1 MSVFAGLCGM
11 FKASLTAY
19 SLSPARSRVSMS
31 SQSWLDKM
39 EVLSTHPYWL
49 NKMVLCDDT
58 CAPSSARNN
67 CAVVQASGA
76 DAQVYHYWLTNAAVI
91 GRVRSDMLAFCFIY
105 KSSPSYII
113 DQIQLALCTLLT
125 IAFIYGLNMAF
136 IVIICACYPIVMKV
150 WSTEEDFC
158 PSSSSRQRL
167 LLFCASANKVIRAS
181 VKSFVDCSPL
191 QKTGPVRV
199 LTHWGSSSCPI
210 SGKGE

>member
-1 MSVFAGLCGM
+1 M
-11 FKASLTAY
+11 FLLACVACLQLVWPHT
-19 SLSPARSRVSMS
+19 RSRVSMS

-39 EVLSTHPYWL
+39 EVLSTPYPYWL

-58 CAPSSARNN
+58 CAPSWARNN

-136 IVIICACYPIVMKV
+136 IVIICACYPRSAFHCHESLKY
-150 WSTEEDFC
+150 WGRFLSFLLKQTEVA
-158 PSSSSRQRL
+158 SL
-167 LLFCASANKVIRAS
+167 LCLCK
-181 VKSFVDCSPL
+181 
-191 QKTGPVRV
+191 
-199 LTHWGSSSCPI
+199 
-210 SGKGE
+210 

>member
-1 MSVFAGLCGM
+1 MCLNLSIISSNLGHYNRLRLLRGLTFVLRRQPSSLTLNIFLQSFAGKVYKLNHFGTLIHWLKMSVFAGLCGM

-113 DQIQLALCTLLT
+113 DQIQLAL
-125 IAFIYGLNMAF
+125 Y
-136 IVIICACYPIVMKV
+136 
-150 WSTEEDFC
+150 
-158 PSSSSRQRL
+158 
-167 LLFCASANKVIRAS
+167 
-181 VKSFVDCSPL
+181 
-191 QKTGPVRV
+191 
-199 LTHWGSSSCPI
+199 
-210 SGKGE
+210 